1 MAIFHSYVRL
11 PEATRLGS
19 WRFHQFFPLQM
30 VQWSFSQPRAS
41 SNRPTLSQVTSPGKL
56 KPGRPQPTKYGNI
69 WKHMEIYGDVVYSL
83 VLFVPLLSLYQ
94 ELWSFFKHG
103 GPLILA
109 IQIWPRIGKTWPE
122 SQSLPREPVRLYS
135 IFCGV

>member
-1 MAIFHSYVRL
+1 M
-11 PEATRLGS
+11 
-19 WRFHQFFPLQM
+19 
-30 VQWSFSQPRAS
+30 
-41 SNRPTLSQVTSPGKL
+41 
-56 KPGRPQPTKYGNI
+56 
-69 WKHMEIYGDVVYSL
+69 VYSL

-122 SQSLPREPVRLYS
+122 SQSLSPCGS
-135 IFCGV
+135 IPFFAESNVANERSSANEGDEGSESNERSVYRSQAIKAIKAMKTPLKLVDVFFMFCLA

>member
-1 MAIFHSYVRL
+1 M
-11 PEATRLGS
+11 
-19 WRFHQFFPLQM
+19 
-30 VQWSFSQPRAS
+30 
-41 SNRPTLSQVTSPGKL
+41 
-56 KPGRPQPTKYGNI
+56 
-69 WKHMEIYGDVVYSL
+69 VYSL

-122 SQSLPREPVRLYS
+122 SQSLSPCGS
-135 IFCGV
+135 IPFFAESNVANERSSANEGDEGNERSVYRSQAIKAIKAMKTPLKLVDVFFMFCLA